1 MSKIET
7 VREVTV
13 HISAELAVAPSP
25 LATAIPLLRERLTAK
40 ESSLTLVP
48 VPTDDAPA
56 AIDPVDG
63 ETTHVPGLITVK
75 RLVEAEFST
84 EKRRFVALPPGA
96 EYIQDQLPYVLV
108 ITAKELIAKI
118 LAGRT
123 NKSFGLIAWLTAV
136 KRKLGLTRTTA
147 GGVVVGMG
155 AAPTTAGGAAQTS
168 RCEIMLLIHGM
179 KAFYS
184 KAASIA
190 RKDFAERARLH
201 MAGEDVDEMEPAPRN
216 GEMPDKEEVD
226 KELVRLQLVH
236 RCFQV
241 CGESVWRARA
251 ICADGWLSGEQ
262 E

>member
-1 MSKIET
+1 M
-7 VREVTV
+7 

-25 LATAIPLLRERLTAK
+25 LVAAIPLLRERLA
-40 ESSLTLVP
+40 ERQSSLHLVP

-56 AIDPVDG
+56 PLDPVDG
-63 ETTHVPGLITVK
+63 GTMHVPGLVTIK
-75 RLVEAEFST
+75 RLVDAEFST

-108 ITAKELIAKI
+108 ITAKELVGMIH
-118 LAGRT
+118 AGRT
-123 NKSFGLIAWLTAV
+123 DKSRGLIAWLTAV

-155 AAPTTAGGAAQTS
+155 AAPTTTAGAAQTS

-179 KAFYS
+179 KAFYAKS
-184 KAASIA
+184 ASVA
-190 RKDFAERARLH
+190 RRDFAGRAR
-201 MAGEDVDEMEPAPRN
+201 MAMGGEVVEEADPVGLRN
-216 GEMPDKEEVD
+216 GEGVAKEEVD

-241 CGESVWRARA
+241 FGKLCRKRVSIALMIV
-251 ICADGWLSGEQ
+251 
-262 E
+262 

>member
-1 MSKIET
+1 M
-7 VREVTV
+7 TV

-25 LATAIPLLRERLTAK
+25 LAAAVPLLRERLKEK

-48 VPTDDAPA
+48 VPTDDSPAPL
-56 AIDPVDG
+56 DPVDG
-63 ETTHVPGLITVK
+63 ETMHVPGLITV
-75 RLVEAEFST
+75 RRRVDAEFST
-84 EKRRFVALPPGA
+84 EKRRFVALPPGQ

-108 ITAKELIAKI
+108 VTAKELVGMIT
-118 LAGRT
+118 AGRT
-123 NKSFGLIAWLTAV
+123 NKSRGLVAWLTGV

-155 AAPTTAGGAAQTS
+155 AAPTTTAGAAQTS

-184 KAASIA
+184 KAAKLSRTA
-190 RKDFAERARLH
+190 FAERARMH
-201 MAGEDVDEMEPAPRN
+201 MAGEEVEEAEVAPRS

-226 KELVRLQLVH
+226 KELVRLQLLH

-241 CGESVWRARA
+241 QGESARMF
-251 ICADGWLSGEQ
+251 CAMTLMSP
-262 E
+262 